1 MAVELKKGQKVNLVK
16 KGASLGEILI
26 NLNWDKPK
34 KKLFFAAKPIDLD
47 LGCLFE
53 LQDGRKGAVQAL
65 GNSFGSLQNPPYVSL
80 DGDDRTGESEGGEN
94 LRVNG
99 NKVALIKRLLI
110 YTFIYEGA
118 ANWREANGVVTLRY
132 PGSEDLIVRMDEY
145 STTQKMC
152 AIALLE
158 NVNGDSFSVE
168 KQVRY
173 FQGHRQMDEA
183 YRWGLTWVAGRK

>member
-47 LGCLFE
+47 LGCLYE

-65 GNSFGSLQNPPYVSL
+65 GNSFGSLQSPPYVSL

-99 NKVALIKRLLI
+99 NKVVLIKRLLI

-145 STTQKMC
+145 SSTQTMC

-183 YRWGLTWVAGRK
+183 YH

>member
-16 KGASLGEILI
+16 KGSSLGEILI

-34 KKLFFAAKPIDLD
+34 KRLFFSPHPIDLD
-47 LGCLFE
+47 LACLYE
-53 LQDGRKGAVQAL
+53 LQDGSIGAVQAL
-65 GNSFGSLQNPPYVSL
+65 GNKFGSLSNPPYVKL
-80 DGDDRTGESEGGEN
+80 DGDDRTGDSEGGEN
-94 LRVNG
+94 LRING
-99 NKVALIKRLLI
+99 SQVQKIKRLLI

-118 ANWREANGVVTLRY
+118 ANWREANGIVTVRY

-145 STTQKMC
+145 SDSKKVC

-158 NVNGDSFSVE
+158 NSNGDSFSVE

-173 FQGHRQMDEA
+173 FDGHRQMDAA
-183 YRWGLTWVAGRK
+183 YHWGLRWVAGKK